1 MLENENYSI
10 AKMHICSLEKKDN
23 CFSLKL
29 KEYPERLCVI
39 DKVNKVV
46 IDVETAHQYP
56 YIKVLNN
63 QYFLD
68 MDIAEIKLLNSG
80 ERVGCI
86 SYATYS
92 YGALDLKKLKRCKYI
107 IELLNEGYTFPDG
120 NKELTNEEYLE
131 VVKNSKKMRKV
142 KKMQIKRK

>member
-1 MLENENYSI
+1 MLENDNYSI
-10 AKMHICSLEKKDN
+10 VKMHICSMDKKDN

-29 KEYPERLCVI
+29 KDYPERLCVI

-56 YIKVLNN
+56 YIRIINH
-63 QYFLD
+63 QYYLD

-86 SYATYS
+86 AYAMLLKNS
-92 YGALDLKKLKRCKYI
+92 LDSKILRRCKYI
-107 IELLNEGYTFPDG
+107 VKLLSEGYTFPDG
-120 NKELTNEEYLE
+120 NKELTNDEYLD
-131 VVKNSKKMRKV
+131 VVNNPKTMKKFN
-142 KKMQIKRK
+142 KMQIKRK